1 MTTFI
6 MGDPHFRPAK
16 TRCPKETLL
25 IRISSERNLFNGLRV
40 LRVQVVSTPRAPVSE
55 GEAGSVVESTSGPRL
70 RFKEGES
77 LRVIR
82 GAPPRASGGIERLSL
97 CQGRVAGFSQ
107 LWHQELCSQ
116 YLRNKGPPPHVPPH
130 LRTRSAQSVPLRCR
144 LSPILDNEE
153 PQRDQEAKAPPV
165 LGGWELARLASG
177 LNPEVEARGALWPNW
192 CWVSS
197 PPSQPPQPVVP
208 AKPVQ
213 CVHHVSTQPSCPG
226 RGKLSKLLNPEEMT
240 SRDYYFDSYAH
251 FGIHEEMLKDEVRTL
266 TYRNSMYHN
275 KHVFKDKVVLDVGS
289 GTGILSMFAAKAGAK
304 KVFGIECSSIS
315 DYSEKIIKANHLDNI
330 ITIFKGKV
338 EEVELPVEKVDIII
352 SEWMGYCLFYES
364 MLNTVIFA
372 RDKWLKPGG
381 LMFPDRAALYVVAIE
396 DRQYKDFKIHWWE
409 NVYGFD
415 MTCIRDVAMKEP
427 LVDIVDPKQVVTNA
441 CLIKEVDIYTVKT
454 EELSFT
460 SAFCLQI
467 QRNDYVHAL
476 VTYFNIEFTKCHKKM
491 GFSTAP
497 DAPYTHWKQTVFYLE
512 DYLTVRRG
520 EEIYGTISMKP
531 NAKNVRDL
539 DFTVDLDFKGQLCE
553 TSVSNDYKMR

>member
-1 MTTFI
+1 MQPGLSGSSLAPPQNSAPATPALSFSHHGATKPSLAL
-6 MGDPHFRPAK
+6 MGMKHSS
-16 TRCPKETLL
+16 RCLL
-25 IRISSERNLFNGLRV
+25 LR
-40 LRVQVVSTPRAPVSE
+40 RKMAENAS
-55 GEAGSVVESTSGPRL
+55 EST
-70 RFKEGES
+70 E
-77 LRVIR
+77 
-82 GAPPRASGGIERLSL
+82 
-97 CQGRVAGFSQ
+97 
-107 LWHQELCSQ
+107 
-116 YLRNKGPPPHVPPH
+116 
-130 LRTRSAQSVPLRCR
+130 
-144 LSPILDNEE
+144 
-153 PQRDQEAKAPPV
+153 
-165 LGGWELARLASG
+165 
-177 LNPEVEARGALWPNW
+177 
-192 CWVSS
+192 VSS

-226 RGKLSKLLNPEEMT
+226 RGKMSKLLNPEEMT

-364 MLNTVIFA
+364 MLATVIFA

-460 SAFCLQI
+460 SAFCLQV

-531 NAKNVRDL
+531 NAKNVETKLGEKEEWKRHLGPDREERERPRDVRRAAL
-539 DFTVDLDFKGQLCE
+539 LGVALSFHSGGGPIADGD
-553 TSVSNDYKMR
+553 

>member
-1 MTTFI
+1 
-6 MGDPHFRPAK
+6 
-16 TRCPKETLL
+16 
-25 IRISSERNLFNGLRV
+25 
-40 LRVQVVSTPRAPVSE
+40 
-55 GEAGSVVESTSGPRL
+55 
-70 RFKEGES
+70 
-77 LRVIR
+77 
-82 GAPPRASGGIERLSL
+82 
-97 CQGRVAGFSQ
+97 
-107 LWHQELCSQ
+107 
-116 YLRNKGPPPHVPPH
+116 
-130 LRTRSAQSVPLRCR
+130 
-144 LSPILDNEE
+144 
-153 PQRDQEAKAPPV
+153 
-165 LGGWELARLASG
+165 
-177 LNPEVEARGALWPNW
+177 
-192 CWVSS
+192 
-197 PPSQPPQPVVP
+197 
-208 AKPVQ
+208 
-213 CVHHVSTQPSCPG
+213 
-226 RGKLSKLLNPEEMT
+226 
-240 SRDYYFDSYAH
+240 
-251 FGIHEEMLKDEVRTL
+251 MLKDEVRTL

-467 QRNDYVHAL
+467 QRNDYIHAL

-491 GFSTAP
+491 GFSTVFSFLALVPSKEEISINGSYIQVEEAP